1 MEPEVT
7 MVESIRSFVEASRA
21 VPTSWVCAV
30 ATTAAFGWL
39 LVNDAIHPVLVYGL
53 QLYLSF

>member
-1 MEPEVT
+1 